1 MCRRLLEREANAPLW
16 RDLLMVYRRLE
27 ARGESRGGRFVA
39 GLAGEQFALP
49 EAVGQ
54 LRAIRRQESRGRLV
68 GLSAAD
74 PLNLTGIVTPGERI
88 PALANNRVLYE
99 DGVPVLARSAGE
111 TRLLNAEAADRVTKL
126 APALIRRGIGP
137 ALRVQLGLSG
147 VPASGATLERPPKRR
162 SRRDANPTSP
172 AAVSQDVPAIPD
184 SR

>member
-1 MCRRLLEREANAPLW
+1 
-16 RDLLMVYRRLE
+16 MVYRRLE
-27 ARGESRGGRFVA
+27 ARGEVRGGRFVA

-88 PALANNRVLYE
+88 PALANNRILFE
-99 DGVPVLARSAGE
+99 DGVPVLGRTGGDMRVLDA
-111 TRLLNAEAADRVTKL
+111 NAADRVAKL

-137 ALRVQLGLSG
+137 ALRAQLALSG

-162 SRRDANPTSP
+162 SRRDANPTPP
-172 AAVSQDVPAIPD
+172 AAVSVDVPATSD